1 MHGKTTR
8 TLDGKESGVTEG
20 EKANLTIDEFL
31 GETETVA
38 NDLTEEA
45 EEMFNNLITR
55 ATGKD
60 MMRSERSFDSC
71 CQVRPRKMFAAW
83 ERPTFRLRCC

>member
-38 NDLTEEA
+38 IDLTED
-45 EEMFNNLITR
+45 LI
-55 ATGKD
+55 AT
-60 MMRSERSFDSC
+60 
-71 CQVRPRKMFAAW
+71 
-83 ERPTFRLRCC
+83 

>member
-1 MHGKTTR
+1 M
-8 TLDGKESGVTEG
+8 TEG
-20 EKANLTIDEFL
+20 EDNKANLTIDDFL

-60 MMRSERSFDSC
+60 I
-71 CQVRPRKMFAAW
+71 
-83 ERPTFRLRCC
+83 LRDGSKSRDLSRFLLREIK